1 MVVSETG
8 SRWFLAQLKPNAH
21 AIAQRNL
28 LRQGFVTFHPLMDET
43 QRKNGRFVTVQRPV
57 FPGYIFVEFDTASGG
72 WRAVNS
78 TYGVTKLV
86 SFGADPAEVE
96 PGIMAALM
104 HRFSADGAAPEISF
118 KKGDI
123 LRAGE
128 GPFVDFVVEVES
140 LAPDQRVWVLLDLMG
155 RRTRVAIPAKDLRET

>member
-1 MVVSETG
+1 MAVGKDTPA
-8 SRWFLAQLKPNAH
+8 WFLAQLKPNSQ
-21 AIAQRNL
+21 AIALRNL
-28 LRQGFVTFHPLMDET
+28 SRQGFVTFHPMMDET

-57 FPGYIFVEFDTASGG
+57 FPGYIFVELDTTSGG

-78 TYGVTKLV
+78 TYGVTRLV
-86 SFGADPAEVE
+86 SFGAEPAEVY

-104 HRFSADGAAPEISF
+104 ERFSGDGVAPDITF

-128 GPFVDFVVEVES
+128 GPFVDFVVEVERQ
-140 LAPDQRVWVLLDLMG
+140 APDQRVWVLLDLMG
-155 RRTRVAIPAKDLRET
+155 RRTRVAIPTKDLRET

>member
-1 MVVSETG
+1 MARYGESKA
-8 SRWFLAQLKPNAH
+8 WFLAQLKPNSH

-28 LRQGFVTFHPLMDET
+28 GRQGFVTFHPMMDET
-43 QRKNGRFVTVQRPV
+43 QRRNGRFLSVRRPV
-57 FPGYIFVEFDTASGG
+57 FPGYMFVELDTPSVG
-72 WRAVNS
+72 WLSVNS
-78 TYGVTKLV
+78 TYGVTRLV
-86 SFGADPAEVE
+86 SFGADPAEVD
-96 PGIMAALM
+96 PGIMAALTD
-104 HRFSADGAAPEISF
+104 RFVGDGTAPEIDF